1 MHLRLIVLSTT
12 AWVCVCFALEGKVRM
27 KRLLIPILMTL
38 AFLAISNEVNAQA
51 KRRVGLPEGAN
62 AVEVKGKITGKQYAL
77 YEIWV
82 DKGDAWEVGLDSSN
96 AYIGYSVKDPNGSR
110 YDFLEEAQV
119 SGYYLIRVDLNQ
131 TGAKSKIPA
140 AFTLNIKF
148 EMEPAKPIGD

>member
-12 AWVCVCFALEGKVRM
+12 ARVCVCFAGREDKNEKTFNTDSYDAR
-27 KRLLIPILMTL
+27 IS
-38 AFLAISNEVNAQA
+38 AISNEVNAQA

-82 DKGDAWEVGLDSSN
+82 DKGDTWEVGLDSSN
-96 AYIGYSVKDPNGSR
+96 AYIGYSVKDPSGNK

-119 SGYYLIRVDLNQ
+119 SGYYLIRVDLNR

-140 AFTLNIKF
+140 AFILNIKF
-148 EMEPAKPIGD
+148 EMEPAKPHGG